1 MVMLYEVKSTHSKV
15 ENVDN
20 DSRDDTPVVNEG
32 EDEGVGG
39 EAEDDVPQVKGK
51 VAEENMEG

>member
-32 EDEGVGG
+32 EDEGEGG
-39 EAEDDVPQVKGK
+39 EAEDDVPQVKGE

>member
-20 DSRDDTPVVNEG
+20 DTRDDTPEVNEG

-39 EAEDDVPQVKGK
+39 EAEDDVPQVEGE